1 MAATGLRKLMHF
13 SAKNTLV
20 QNRIKIRNIVT
31 TENGSVLEA
40 PQKKGILGFA
50 GVAIAVTTGITI
62 GSLIS
67 KDVASFLEENDLFV
81 PSDDDDD

>member
-1 MAATGLRKLMHF
+1 MATVGLRQLFKS
-13 SAKNTLV
+13 SAKTLV
-20 QNRIKIRNIVT
+20 RNGIQVRNLVT
-31 TENGSVLEA
+31 TKTGAVLEV
-40 PQKKGILGFA
+40 PQKKGIKGFA

-81 PSDDDDD
+81 PSDDDVD

>member
-1 MAATGLRKLMHF
+1 MATIGLRQLINLSGK
-13 SAKNTLV
+13 SLV
-20 QNRIKIRNIVT
+20 RNGIQARNLVT
-31 TENGSVLEA
+31 TETGAILEV
-40 PQKKGILGFA
+40 PQKKGIRGFA